1 MKSYGLL
8 TTLMV
13 LAKVNDKI
21 ELVEKILTEL
31 IRQKWPD
38 RDAEKAVGNY
48 MAENI
53 WQLGYKNGLR

>member
-1 MKSYGLL
+1 
-8 TTLMV
+8 MV